1 MHETE
6 FSTTFKALTGNPPF
20 PWQWRL
26 YQRFCAGD
34 FPASCN
40 LPTGLGKTSVIY
52 IWLLAL
58 AAAPTQVPRRL
69 VYVVNRR
76 TVVDQSTRETEKLR
90 SKLPSV
96 PAVETAL
103 WSLCAVQ
110 PTEEEKQAKPETRP
124 LAISTLRGQ
133 FADNEEWSFDPARPA
148 VVVGTV
154 DMIGSRLLFS
164 GYGIGRYDRTHQVGL
179 LGCDTLLV
187 HDEAHLT
194 DPFQQLLNAITREQ
208 GSERAADR
216 GFKVLELTATT
227 RHREGRPPPFGLG
240 SEDESHPIVKQRL
253 DAAKTITLHPAK
265 DVTGEIV
272 KRAAEHKESGRAILV
287 FVQTPDQVNEVK
299 EKLSGREHKVPAENI
314 VTLTGTMR
322 GYERDR
328 LAAGNS
334 PVFARFL
341 PDANPDS
348 QTVYL
353 VCTSAGEVGIDISAD
368 DVVCDLSTYESMAQR
383 LGRVNRRGGIDR
395 RTGQP
400 RHARIDV
407 VHEPEI
413 EIDTPRGERRELT
426 RILLQR
432 LVDEYAGSV
441 SPRTL
446 GNLPDKDKSDA
457 FGPPVPTLDTSDI
470 LLDTWA
476 LTTITD
482 DLPGRPP
489 VAQWL
494 HGVEPPDQPTTS
506 FAWREDVALL
516 APKAEANGA
525 AIQARA
531 EAIKEYLDEYPLKH
545 HEKLA
550 ERTARLVSVPNADP
564 DETGRRQHLK
574 EFAKRAADLPAWL
587 IDIKGRVTLSTIGK
601 LAELDFGELV
611 GRTVVLPPVAGGL
624 SSAGMLNGR
633 DPYFP
638 EREYDVADRAPGGG
652 PITRCRAVVSPND
665 DGDLIERPV
674 AGELPA
680 EDTRESAAFQMV
692 AEIVLA
698 ETEEGDPSRRFVA
711 SVAAAAMEGEQSRSR
726 QARFQQYLKDHLEQ
740 AEKYA
745 TALAERLLPNRPE
758 QVAVPLAAKWH
769 DLGKDRGVWQ
779 RGVGNPD
786 LKRPLAK
793 SGRSGRIHGLN
804 SYRHEFGSL
813 LDVTAEAE
821 FRELSV
827 DLQEL
832 VLHLIA
838 AHHGRA
844 RPHFPEDEAFDH
856 EPKGRDVPGTAA
868 AVPGRFA
875 KLQRKY
881 GRWGLAYLE
890 SLVRAADILA
900 SQKAEGGAS

>member
-1 MHETE
+1 MNTLN
-6 FSTTFKALTGNPPF
+6 FDAAFAALTDNPPF
-20 PWQWRL
+20 PWQSAL
-26 YQRFCAGD
+26 YQRFITGD
-34 FPASCN
+34 FPPSCN
-40 LPTGLGKTSVIY
+40 LPTGLGKTSVIH

-58 AAAPTQVPRRL
+58 AHAPNNVPRRL

-76 TVVDQSTRETEKLR
+76 TVVDQSTREAEKIRDRLNDLTE
-90 SKLPSV
+90 V
-96 PAVETAL
+96 TAAL
-103 WSLCAVQ
+103 HGLCAAD
-110 PTEEEKQAKPETRP
+110 TEVP

-194 DPFQQLLNAITREQ
+194 DPFQQLLNAIIREQ
-208 GSERAADR
+208 GSERAAGR
-216 GFKVLELTATT
+216 GLRVLELTATT
-227 RHREGRPPPFGLG
+227 RHHEGRPPPFGLG
-240 SEDESHPIVKQRL
+240 SEDESHSVVKQRL
-253 DAAKTITLHPAK
+253 DAAKAITLHPAK

-272 KRAAEHKESGRAILV
+272 KLAAGHKESGRAILV

-341 PDANPDS
+341 PDARPDS

-368 DVVCDLSTYESMAQR
+368 DLACDLSTYESMAQR
-383 LGRVNRRGGIDR
+383 LGRVNRRGGIDP

-413 EIDTPRGERRELT
+413 DTDTPRGERRELT

-432 LVDEYAGSV
+432 LVDEHAGSV

-446 GNLPDKDKSDA
+446 GSLPDKDKSNA
-457 FGPPVPTLDTSDI
+457 FGPPVPTLDTTDI
-470 LLDTWA
+470 LLDAWA
-476 LTTITD
+476 LTTISD

-506 FAWREDVALL
+506 FAWREDVTLL
-516 APKAEANGA
+516 APKAEADDA

-587 IDIKGRVTLSTIGK
+587 IDIKGRVTLSTVGK
-601 LAELDFGELV
+601 LAELDFGELI
-611 GRTVVLPPVAGGL
+611 GRTVVLPPAAGGL
-624 SSAGMLNGR
+624 SSAGMLSGR
-633 DPYFP
+633 ESYDSG
-638 EREYDVADRAPGGG
+638 REYDVADHTPGGG

-665 DGDLIERPV
+665 DADLIERPV
-674 AGELPA
+674 AGELPD
-680 EDTRESAAFQMV
+680 EDARESAGFQMV
-692 AEIVLA
+692 AEIVLV

-711 SVAAAAMEGEQSRSR
+711 WVAAAAIEGEQSRSR
-726 QARFQQYLKDHLEQ
+726 RARFQQYLDEHLKQ

-745 TALAERLLPNRPE
+745 TALAKRLLPIGPE
-758 QVAVPLAAKWH
+758 QVAVRLAAKWH

-779 RGVGNPD
+779 RGVGNSD
-786 LKRPLAK
+786 LKRPWAK
-793 SGRSGRIHGLN
+793 SGRGGRIHGLN

-813 LDVTAEAE
+813 LDLADAKQAFRVELEAQPAEV
-821 FRELSV
+821 RELV
-827 DLQEL
+827 R
-832 VLHLIA
+832 HLIA
-838 AHHGRA
+838 AHHARG
-844 RPHFPEDEAFDH
+844 RPHFPPEEAIDLQH
-856 EPKGRDVPGTAA
+856 PQAEWIKLAQEVPR
-868 AVPGRFA
+868 RFA
-875 KLQRKY
+875 QLQRKY

-900 SQKAEGGAS
+900 SQKAEGGTRE